1 MSWIKSRWTMR
12 KTGNSFY
19 DSIGGEVIYQWQDCY
34 NDVWL
39 AGSRWGFRVKSNKNR
54 PDDDND

>member
-1 MSWIKSRWTMR
+1 MSWLKSRWTMR

-34 NDVWL
+34 KDVWL
-39 AGSRWGFRVKSNKNR
+39 AGSQWGFRIKTNINR
-54 PDDDND
+54 

>member
-1 MSWIKSRWTMR
+1 MK

-34 NDVWL
+34 NDVWM
-39 AGSRWGFRVKSNKNR
+39 AENRWGFRVKINQNQ
-54 PDDDND
+54 

>member
-1 MSWIKSRWTMR
+1 MKWLKSRFTMK

-34 NDVWL
+34 NDVWM
-39 AGSRWGFRVKSNKNR
+39 AGSRWGFRVKINQNR
-54 PDDDND
+54 

>member
-19 DSIGGEVIYQWQDCY
+19 DSIGGEVIYQWVDCY
-34 NDVWL
+34 SDVWL
-39 AGSRWGFRVKSNKNR
+39 AGSRWGFRVKINENR
-54 PDDDND
+54 